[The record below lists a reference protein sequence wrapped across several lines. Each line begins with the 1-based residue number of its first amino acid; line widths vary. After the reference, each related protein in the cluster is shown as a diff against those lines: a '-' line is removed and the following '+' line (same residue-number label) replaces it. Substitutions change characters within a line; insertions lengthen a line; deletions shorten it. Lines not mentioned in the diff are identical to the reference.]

1 MKKRILLVF
10 FGLLLSNATVFSQ
23 AKTDVN
29 KDIDI
34 TKVYEQVVKEGYGT
48 PKVYKKL
55 ANAYYFRSEY
65 VDARKW
71 FEKLFEVEKPTD
83 ETLLYRYRQTLKALK
98 VDLSTNVY
106 LSVASQ
112 DIDR

>member
-1 MKKRILLVF
+1 MF
-10 FGLLLSNATVFSQ
+10 FGLLISSSGAFSQ
-23 AKTDVN
+23 TKTNVN
-29 KDIDI
+29 KDIDV

-65 VDARKW
+65 ANARKW
-71 FEKLFEVEKPTD
+71 FEKLFEEEKPTD

-98 VDLSTNVY
+98 VDLTTNTY

-112 DIDR
+112 DSDG